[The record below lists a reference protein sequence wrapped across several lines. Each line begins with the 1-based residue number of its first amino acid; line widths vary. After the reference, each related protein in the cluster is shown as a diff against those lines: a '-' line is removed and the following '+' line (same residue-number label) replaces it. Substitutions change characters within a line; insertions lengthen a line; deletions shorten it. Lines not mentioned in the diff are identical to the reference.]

1 MKQIVESNDKD
12 KVSAEERLAALI
24 KEAGAAARARK
35 KKAMDEHFKKLRA
48 VVSEAASRNR
58 NSLST

>member
-1 MKQIVESNDKD
+1 MKQIVASNNKGQE
-12 KVSAEERLAALI
+12 SAEERLAALI

-48 VVSEAASRNR
+48 VSEEASRIR
-58 NSLST
+58 DSISQ